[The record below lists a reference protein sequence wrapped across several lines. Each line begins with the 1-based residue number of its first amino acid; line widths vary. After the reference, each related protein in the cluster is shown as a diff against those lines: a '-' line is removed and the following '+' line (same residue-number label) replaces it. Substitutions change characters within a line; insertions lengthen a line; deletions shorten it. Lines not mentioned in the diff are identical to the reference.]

1 MVSLENK
8 HVTVYVTG
16 GIAVYKVASLVRQL
30 IKNGAI
36 VRVAMTQ
43 AATEFVTPLTFA
55 TLTRQEVLTDLM
67 TMNHPEQVAHIHLA
81 DWTELAIVAPAT
93 ANIVGKLA
101 NGIADDFVTTALLAT
116 TAPKL
121 LVPAMNEHMW
131 LNPATQRNLTQLK
144 ADGIAI
150 VQPATGFLA
159 EGYEGQGR
167 FPEEDVIMSNVYRQL
182 TPNRLQDKVVLV
194 TAGGTQES
202 LDPVRYIGNRS
213 SGKMGYAIAEMAAQ
227 MGAKVTL
234 ISTRPEL
241 AVPANLAQVIYV
253 RTAAELQGAVASL
266 YNEADVV
273 IMAAAVAD
281 FKPAQYVSQKIKK
294 QVGQTDMTLELNRTP
309 DILATLGQEKKKQ
322 YLVGFAAETNDL
334 MAHAQV
340 KLTAKQVDLLVANDV
355 SQTDRGFGA
364 DQNAVTLLRPNQAP
378 EALPLA
384 SKKVI
389 ATQIL
394 ERISTA
400 LSSKEE

>member
-194 TAGGTQES
+194 TAGGTQEP

-227 MGAKVTL
+227 MGAKV
-234 ISTRPEL
+234 
-241 AVPANLAQVIYV
+241 AQVIYV

>member
-81 DWTELAIVAPAT
+81 DWTELAIIAPAT

-144 ADGIAI
+144 ADGFAI

-167 FPEEDVIMSNVYRQL
+167 FPEETVIMGNVYCQL
-182 TPNRLQDKVVLV
+182 TPKHLQGKVVLV
-194 TAGGTQES
+194 TAGGTQEP

-213 SGKMGYAIAEMAAQ
+213 SGKMGYALAEMAAQ

-294 QVGQTDMTLELNRTP
+294 QVGQTDMTLELKRTP

-334 MAHAQV
+334 MAHAQA

-394 ERISTA
+394 ERISAA